1 MKVEARLR
9 AFSAVARHG
18 SFSRAAEELYVS
30 QPAVSKHV
38 AALERELGVRLLER
52 GRGGAALTDAG
63 RRLVDYV
70 VRAEALLASGR
81 RALADP
87 EEGTLS
93 IAASGIPGTYLLP
106 RPLADFARDNPLVE
120 IDLRLST
127 SGGALE
133 LVRAHEFELGI
144 VGGLSPPPELT
155 SEALADDEVILVG
168 PPHLGGRRLRPREL
182 EDLTWISREEG
193 SATRASL
200 EAALWQIGVTPR
212 RRLVLDSW
220 EAVKRSAAEGLGV
233 AAVSRFALDEEL
245 AAGTLAVLDVRRWRV
260 RRTIAAVYA
269 RDVPLTPPAAR
280 FLEQL
285 RDRLARM
292 S

>member
-87 EEGTLS
+87 GEGTLS

-285 RDRLARM
+285 RDQLAQM

>member
-1 MKVEARLR
+1 MD
-9 AFSAVARHG
+9 
-18 SFSRAAEELYVS
+18 AERS
-30 QPAVSKHV
+30 PTP
-38 AALERELGVRLLER
+38 R
-52 GRGGAALTDAG
+52 
-63 RRLVDYV
+63 
-70 VRAEALLASGR
+70 
-81 RALADP
+81 
-87 EEGTLS
+87 GTLS

-155 SEALADDEVILVG
+155 SEALADDEVLLVG
-168 PPHLGGRRLRPREL
+168 PPHLAGRRLRPREL

-245 AAGTLAVLDVRRWRV
+245 ASGTLAVLDVRRWRV

-280 FLEQL
+280 FLDRF
-285 RDRLARM
+285 RDRLAHP

>member
-18 SFSRAAEELYVS
+18 SFSRAAEELFVS

-87 EEGTLS
+87 GEGTLS

-245 AAGTLAVLDVRRWRV
+245 ASGTLAVLDVRRWRV

-285 RDRLARM
+285 RDRLAQM

>member
-285 RDRLARM
+285 RDRLAQM

>member
-87 EEGTLS
+87 GEGTLS

>member
-87 EEGTLS
+87 GEGMLS

-168 PPHLGGRRLRPREL
+168 PPHLVGRRLRPREL

-285 RDRLARM
+285 RDRLAQM

>member
-87 EEGTLS
+87 GEGTLS

-168 PPHLGGRRLRPREL
+168 PPHLVGRRLRPREL

-285 RDRLARM
+285 RDRLAQM

>member
-52 GRGGAALTDAG
+52 GRSGAALTDAG

-87 EEGTLS
+87 GEGTLS

-285 RDRLARM
+285 RDRLAQM

>member
-87 EEGTLS
+87 GEGTLS

-285 RDRLARM
+285 RDRLAQM